1 MMPSERNYA
10 QIEKE
15 TLAIV
20 FGTHRFHD
28 YLYGNRFTVESD
40 HKPLQPIFAKS
51 TIKAPPRIQRF
62 LLCLQ
67 RYDFDVEFT
76 PGKCLYI
83 VNTLSRAYLSH
94 VSESEIPE
102 AEYQVHCVVSNL
114 AISSAKFQELKKET

>member
-1 MMPSERNYA
+1 MPSERNYA

-28 YLYGNRFTVESD
+28 YLYGKRFTVESD

-114 AISSAKFQELKKET
+114 PISSAKFQELKKET